1 MERLAVQYASRAVRS
16 VFVYTRETHPAENYR
31 HHRSMEDKRQHARAF
46 VEHCNVK
53 RQVLLD
59 DLSGTAHADVAGAL
73 EGVLEFQAKRAKL
86 QWVGF
91 YSERVAWSPRDMRL
105 FKAGLERNGPQ
116 AVADYERVI
125 EATKASRTAPS
136 DEIGPRIPGN
146 YYKTEDESPKR

>member
-16 VFVYTRETHPAENYR
+16 VFVYTREAHPAENYR

-86 QWVGF
+86 QWLGF
-91 YSERVAWSPRDMRL
+91 YRSASPGARATCVSSRRDSS
-105 FKAGLERNGPQ
+105 
-116 AVADYERVI
+116 
-125 EATKASRTAPS
+125 ATGHRPWPITS
-136 DEIGPRIPGN
+136 G
-146 YYKTEDESPKR
+146 